1 MTREEEIYRA
11 ARIYDDPYLDD
22 NNIRAFKDGAKWAD
36 EHPRKGLVDI
46 EKVCEYIKDNLYKFL
61 YVCDGEAGFPT
72 AQFIKD
78 LRKAMEE

>member
-1 MTREEEIYRA
+1 MNREEKIQKA
-11 ARIYDDPYLDD
+11 AY
-22 NNIRAFKDGAKWAD
+22 NNDRESSQENQQYFIEGAKWAD
-36 EHPRKGLVDI
+36 ENPREELVDI

-72 AQFIKD
+72 ASFIKD